1 MKGVAQVEPITDY
14 KRGIYMTID
23 ISIIYATARP
33 DYPLLGEDVK
43 NVHQFKP
50 FLDSLAGQTFKN
62 FEVIIVEGIRKER
75 NFDFSEYRKH
85 FPIKHV
91 YMKDAP
97 KQVRWAYDKG
107 LWSLQGSFSLGN
119 IYADGQLLL
128 WFGDCSFLPKDD
140 ILSLY
145 WNWYQKGYFP
155 QALVVYYKGN
165 KPLLVNDIIS
175 GGPSANATGR
185 SVETTK
191 KLVDMGYLKDILRD
205 SRWKFVEDAEK
216 KAKNGTGI
224 YYCPGEHFYG
234 YGSSSLE
241 SMLKINGYDCNL
253 DGDRS
258 LTDVEAG
265 IRLEKLGYKMVCD
278 KNLWVVER
286 SHSKIPDD
294 ILFGTPRL
302 CFRSNY
308 SLIMLNKQKG
318 RITANDYKL
327 TDTELKWIVDDGVK
341 RSVPRPISGSRE
353 YEVLMSWF
361 NNPPIFNLT
370 ALRNERLKKEGK
382 IV

>member
-1 MKGVAQVEPITDY
+1 MKT
-14 KRGIYMTID
+14 D

-33 DYPLLGEDVK
+33 DCPMVGEGME

-50 FLDSLAGQTFKN
+50 FLDSLVGQTFKQ
-62 FEVIIVEGIRKER
+62 FEVIIVDAIRGER

-85 FPIKHV
+85 FTIKHV
-91 YMKDAP
+91 YMRDAP
-97 KQVRWAYDKG
+97 QQIRWAYDKG
-107 LWSLQGSFSLGN
+107 LWSLQGSFNLGT

-128 WFGDCSFLPKDD
+128 WFGDCGFLPNDN

-145 WNWYQKGYFP
+145 WDWYQKGYFP
-155 QALVVYYKGN
+155 QALVVYFKGN
-165 KPLLVNDIIS
+165 KPLMVNDADIADTLHLNY
-175 GGPSANATGR
+175 ANV
-185 SVETTK
+185 SKEDI
-191 KLVDMGYLKDILRD
+191 KLVYEKMVRQGYWKDTVRD

-216 KAKNGTGI
+216 KAMNGTGI

-265 IRLEKLGYKMVCD
+265 MRLERLGYKMVCD

-327 TDTELKWIVDDGVK
+327 TDTELKWIVDDGIK
-341 RSVPRPISGSRE
+341 WSVPRPIPGTRE
-353 YEVLMSWF
+353 HELLMDWF

-370 ALRNERLKKEGK
+370 VLRNERLKKEGK
-382 IV
+382 IA